1 MTLSISDLQVR
12 YGTAEAVR
20 GASFTVE
27 QGEIVS
33 LLGSNGAGKTT
44 ILRSISGLKGVSGG
58 EIVLDGRRVDGLPA
72 HARVGLGIG
81 HVPEGKDLFPYMTVG
96 ENINLGAFLRRDKA
110 EVLKDQEELLAHF
123 PVLKERLGQRA
134 WSLSGGEQQML
145 AICRALMGRPK
156 VLLLDEPSLGLSPK
170 MVAEIARMIAHLTT
184 RGIGVLLVEQNVRLA
199 LGVSQR
205 GYVLERGVIV
215 LEGGAKELLASE
227 HIKKAYLGR

>member
-1 MTLSISDLQVR
+1 
-12 YGTAEAVR
+12 
-20 GASFTVE
+20 
-27 QGEIVS
+27 
-33 LLGSNGAGKTT
+33 
-44 ILRSISGLKGVSGG
+44 
-58 EIVLDGRRVDGLPA
+58 
-72 HARVGLGIG
+72 
-81 HVPEGKDLFPYMTVG
+81 
-96 ENINLGAFLRRDKA
+96 
-110 EVLKDQEELLAHF
+110 
-123 PVLKERLGQRA
+123 
-134 WSLSGGEQQML
+134 ML

-215 LEGGAKELLASE
+215 LEGEAKELLASE

>member
-215 LEGGAKELLASE
+215 LEGEAKELLASE